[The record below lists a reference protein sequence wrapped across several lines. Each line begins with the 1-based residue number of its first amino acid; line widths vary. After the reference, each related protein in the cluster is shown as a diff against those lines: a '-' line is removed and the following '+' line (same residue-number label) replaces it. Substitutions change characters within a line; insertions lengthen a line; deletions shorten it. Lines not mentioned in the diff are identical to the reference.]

1 MASEEVLEVGSQGQL
16 PSHVCWGR
24 EKISLLAPAQ
34 LTNLEATF
42 SPLYPQHSSGDGGQE
57 LENFGQVT

>member
-24 EKISLLAPAQ
+24 EKIFLL
-34 LTNLEATF
+34 TILEATF

-57 LENFGQVT
+57 LENFGQVI